1 MATSRD
7 NGLTPKQERAIA
19 ALLGQ
24 PTVEKAAD
32 EVGVSR
38 QTLHRWLGEPAF
50 NEAFRKA
57 RRESFTHSVTM
68 AQKYAPAMLNTLASI
83 AMDKTATQAA
93 RVSASKAVLEFGRQ
107 SLELDDMNRRIEKL
121 EAHTA
126 AQEKAGAN
134 GYGYGGAA

>member
-1 MATSRD
+1 MATARD

-50 NEAFRKA
+50 NEAFRKS
-57 RRESFTHSVTM
+57 RRESFTHSVSM
-68 AQKYAPAMLNTLASI
+68 AQKYAPAMLNTLAAI

-121 EAHTA
+121 EADTA
-126 AQEKAGAN
+126 AREKAGN
-134 GYGYGGAA
+134 GGYGYGGGA